1 MTKTTNRTTTTSAE
15 DRLALVELVA
25 RWSHAADERDTA
37 AVRRLLTDDAEIH
50 VPDSPATQ
58 GADAVA
64 TRATAAPANQQL
76 RRHVRNTVIDELTDD
91 NASTRS
97 YYLLTTSIDGGRPTT
112 LATGVYTDRMRR
124 TADGWRISE
133 RRVRHDVGTSD
144 DGPVW

>member
-1 MTKTTNRTTTTSAE
+1 MSSAE

-25 RWSHAADERDTA
+25 RWSHAADERDATA
-37 AVRRLLTDDAEIH
+37 LRRLLTDDAELH
-50 VPDSPATQ
+50 GPDGAVTK
-58 GADAVA
+58 GADEVV
-64 TRATAAPANQQL
+64 TRATGAPADHQL

-91 NASTRS
+91 SASTRS

-124 TADGWRISE
+124 TTDGWRIRE
-133 RRVRHDVGTSD
+133 RHVRHDVGSNE